1 MKRSL
6 ILPFILVLAFSFAAM
21 PAHADFV
28 AETYYMEKML
38 AAVQIGD
45 DAAGHAAQ
53 ESRSEKID
61 ALELEFEKVDYDELS
76 LLARLIQS
84 EAGSAWLD
92 EHWKMAVGEVVLNR
106 VASPEFPDT
115 IRDVIL
121 QQGQYTDAVTWLL
134 PSYESALAAWKLL
147 EGQRVINNPAV
158 VFQSNG
164 HQGSGVFMEMRD
176 AYLGNTYLCFSNRMD
191 LYDE

>member
-6 ILPFILVLAFSFAAM
+6 ILPLILGLAFCFTAV
-21 PAHADFV
+21 PAHGFFI
-28 AETYYMEKML
+28 AETDYKEEML

-45 DAAGHAAQ
+45 AAAGHAAQ

-61 ALELEFEKVDYDELS
+61 ALELEYQKVDYDELS

-92 EHWKMAVGEVVLNR
+92 EQWKMSVGEVVLNR

-115 IRDVIL
+115 IREVIL
-121 QQGQYTDAVTWLL
+121 QQGQYTDAVNWLL

-147 EGQRVINNPAV
+147 EGQRVLNNPAV

-164 HQGSGVFMEMRD
+164 HQGSGVFVEMHD
-176 AYLGNTYLCFSNRMD
+176 AYLGSTYLCLSNRME
-191 LYDE
+191 LYDG